1 MGNLKGTV
9 EATIKPQKSHLLG
22 IGTLKNSDPM
32 ASFMQIFFLFFLIS
46 THLMPQSRQT
56 NKRTAVVFLR
66 HGDE

>member
-46 THLMPQSRQT
+46 THLMPTEQT
-56 NKRTAVVFLR
+56 NKQKDCRCVFAAWR
-66 HGDE
+66 